1 MKTRTTNQETDIRHD
16 KQLMVDFGVMSVI
29 TTLVVRLV
37 SVLYVEPKG
46 MRER

>member
-1 MKTRTTNQETDIRHD
+1 MTRTINQEIDIRHD
-16 KQLMVDFGVMSVI
+16 KQLMGDFGVMDVI

-37 SVLYVEPKG
+37 SVLYVEPKE

>member
-1 MKTRTTNQETDIRHD
+1 VLFRS
-16 KQLMVDFGVMSVI
+16 VMSVI

-37 SVLYVEPKG
+37 SVLNVEQKV